1 VSIREARGERR
12 EAPWPSKRRRLFL
25 QCLLTATVPGAAAQ
39 QPSDARLH
47 PPSSRLTR
55 YAPVLPGYRM
65 RFPEDE
71 GSHPDFRTE
80 WWYVTGWLNREN
92 GSAAGFQVTFFRTRP
107 EIDESNPSAFTPR
120 QIIIAHAALSDRSR
134 RRLLHDQRLA
144 RAAFD
149 LAGAAIGRT
158 NVWIDEWSLVQHDTG
173 YTTRVG
179 AKDFALDLSFA
190 PTQPPLLQG
199 DGGYSRKG
207 ADPASASYYYSLP
220 HLRVS
225 GAIVESG
232 KREEVTG
239 SAWLDHEWSSS
250 YMAQGA
256 AGWDWIGINFDDGGA
271 LMAFRMR
278 DAKGAKLWAGGAY
291 RNAAGV
297 RQAYTSEEIEFVAL
311 REWRSARTGA
321 IYPVAWRVRAAALE
335 ITLEPLTDDQES
347 DSRASVGTVYWEGA
361 VRALRDG
368 KVIGRGYL
376 ELTGYWRA
384 MKL

>member
-1 VSIREARGERR
+1 
-12 EAPWPSKRRRLFL
+12 
-25 QCLLTATVPGAAAQ
+25 LLTATVPDAAAQ
-39 QPSDARLH
+39 QPSDARPH
-47 PPSSRLTR
+47 PPASRLTR
-55 YAPVLPGYRM
+55 DAPVLPGYRM

-134 RRLLHDQRLA
+134 GRLLHDQRLA

-158 NVWIDEWSLVQHDTG
+158 NVWIDDWSLVQQDTG

-179 AKDFALDLSFA
+179 AKNFALDLSFA

-220 HLRVS
+220 QLRVS

-232 KREEVTG
+232 KREEITG

-271 LMAFRMR
+271 LMAFRMC

-291 RNAAGV
+291 RDAAGV
-297 RQAYTSEEIEFVAL
+297 RHAYTPGEIEFVAL

-335 ITLEPLTDDQES
+335 ITLEPLMDDQES